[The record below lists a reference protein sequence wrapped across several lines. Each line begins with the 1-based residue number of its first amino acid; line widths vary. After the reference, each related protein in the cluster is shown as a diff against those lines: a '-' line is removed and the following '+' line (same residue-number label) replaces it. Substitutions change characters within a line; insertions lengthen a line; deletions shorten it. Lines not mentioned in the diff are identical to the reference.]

1 MHGTP
6 FERAEKYISLALLAA
21 ATVLL
26 SSLWMTPSEGSRFAR
41 LRAHA
46 ADIRPRNEPLRVSGA
61 TKHLIPLSTDE
72 YRVLSALVQPP
83 RKHGRLTNSYLLH
96 LLRVHGLDEQL
107 QGSELRSGEQI
118 KIALTGDDLGRRLL
132 GNSPLARTPYGLRY
146 PTREQ
151 TSIEMDRSLEE
162 HRDQVL
168 ASLGELGLP
177 LSQPIVSG
185 QSKGSLRQVLE
196 DSVANFYLKQRE
208 LAWTTLAY
216 SLYLPPQ
223 KSWTNRFGET
233 FTFDDLASAMM
244 DVRLDEQSCAGTH
257 SLYSLTILAR
267 VDRQSPVLSDTVRV
281 RLGNRL
287 ERAVAAAVHAQ
298 DADGSWHPGWNRD
311 LLPEG
316 VPRFWSPVD
325 DARNRLIAT
334 GHLAEWFLYL
344 PAELAPP
351 DRVLIRAAGWIRT
364 KLLAATAD
372 DVEQSFCPYTHAACL
387 LRRVAY
393 ANLSPGS
400 TLSRS
405 QPP

>member
-118 KIALTGDDLGRRLL
+118 KIALTG
-132 GNSPLARTPYGLRY
+132 
-146 PTREQ
+146 
-151 TSIEMDRSLEE
+151 
-162 HRDQVL
+162 DQVL